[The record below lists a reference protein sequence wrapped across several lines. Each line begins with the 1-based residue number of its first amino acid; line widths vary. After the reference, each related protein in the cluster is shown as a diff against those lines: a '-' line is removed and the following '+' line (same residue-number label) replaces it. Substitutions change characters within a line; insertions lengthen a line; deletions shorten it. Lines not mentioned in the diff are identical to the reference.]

1 MNNDT
6 NGHTNRTSSYT
17 CTIRDSTFI
26 CCHNI
31 DDTENNVKIT
41 ITIAEEGNTE
51 EGNKGKEETNNE

>member
-6 NGHTNRTSSYT
+6 DGHTNLSSSYT

-31 DDTENNVKIT
+31 DDAEDNVEIT
-41 ITIAEEGNTE
+41 ITVAKSNG
-51 EGNKGKEETNNE
+51 EETRKED